1 MVMFWRALVW
11 KGWMEC
17 RYRAVLTGLVVLLYL
32 LVGLFPL
39 ADYKGAVIAWD
50 WYAKYVTVFGA
61 VVAVMFAGSGI
72 NAQSSW
78 GLVRGFHPS
87 MYFLLSL
94 PISRRQAL
102 MARAATGILLAFFS
116 VLASVVLYALP
127 MHVSAEQAGS
137 SIFFISLG
145 AFAMFGIATFLSTL
159 FDEMVTSSLAIGA
172 VAGMFGAWAA
182 LDWTKVKPDPMTI
195 ISGQQLAQTG
205 HVNWVA
211 VMFLLATGVV
221 FLLAALWVVERK
233 EY

>member
-1 MVMFWRALVW
+1 MVIFWRALFW

-17 RYRAVLTGLVVLLYL
+17 RYRAVLSGLVVL
-32 LVGLFPL
+32 VGLLPL
-39 ADYKGAVIAWD
+39 AADRGAVIAWD
-50 WYAKYVTVFGA
+50 WYSKYVTVLA
-61 VVAVMFAGSGI
+61 ALVAVMFAGSGI

-78 GLVRGFHPS
+78 GFMRGFHPS

-102 MARAATGILLAFFS
+102 LARAATGMLLAFLN
-116 VLASVVLYALP
+116 VLASIVLYALP
-127 MHVSAEQAGS
+127 MHVGRAHALS

-159 FDEMVTSSLAIGA
+159 FDEVVTSSLAIGA
-172 VAGMFGAWAA
+172 VAGMFGAWSA
-182 LDWTKVKPDPMTI
+182 LNWTKVKLDPMTI

-211 VMFLLATGVV
+211 VIFLLATGAL

>member
-1 MVMFWRALVW
+1 MVIFWRALFW

-17 RYRAVLTGLVVLLYL
+17 RYRAVLSGLVVL
-32 LVGLFPL
+32 VGLLPL
-39 ADYKGAVIAWD
+39 AADRGAVIAWD
-50 WYAKYVTVFGA
+50 WYSKYVTVLA
-61 VVAVMFAGSGI
+61 ALVAVMFAGSGI

-78 GLVRGFHPS
+78 GFMRGFHPS
-87 MYFLLSL
+87 MYFLLAL

-102 MARAATGILLAFFS
+102 LARAATGILLAFFS

-159 FDEMVTSSLAIGA
+159 FDEVVTSSLAIGA
-172 VAGMFGAWAA
+172 VAGMFGAWSA
-182 LDWTKVKPDPMTI
+182 LNWTKVKLDPMTI

-211 VMFLLATGVV
+211 VIFLLATGAL

>member
-1 MVMFWRALVW
+1 MFWRALFW

-17 RYRAVLTGLVVLLYL
+17 RYRAVLTGLVVL
-32 LVGLFPL
+32 VGLLPL
-39 ADYKGAVIAWD
+39 ADDRGAVIAWD
-50 WYAKYVTVFGA
+50 WYSKYVTVLA
-61 VVAVMFAGSGI
+61 ALVAVMFAGSGI

-78 GLVRGFHPS
+78 GFMRGFHPS

-102 MARAATGILLAFFS
+102 LTRAATGMLLALLN
-116 VLASVVLYALP
+116 VLASIVLYALP
-127 MHVSAEQAGS
+127 MHVGRAQALS

-159 FDEMVTSSLAIGA
+159 FDEVVTSSLAIGA
-172 VAGMFGAWAA
+172 VAGMFGAWSA
-182 LDWTKVKPDPMTI
+182 LNWTKVKLDPMTI

-211 VMFLLATGVV
+211 VIFLLVTGAF

>member
-1 MVMFWRALVW
+1 MVIFWRALFW

-17 RYRAVLTGLVVLLYL
+17 RYRAVLSGLVVL
-32 LVGLFPL
+32 VGLLPL
-39 ADYKGAVIAWD
+39 AADRGAVIAWD
-50 WYAKYVTVFGA
+50 WYSKYVTVLA
-61 VVAVMFAGSGI
+61 ALVAVMFAGSGI

-78 GLVRGFHPS
+78 GFMRGFHPS
-87 MYFLLSL
+87 MYFLLAL

-102 MARAATGILLAFFS
+102 LARAATGMLLAFLN
-116 VLASVVLYALP
+116 VLASIVLYALP
-127 MHVSAEQAGS
+127 MHVGRAHALS

-159 FDEMVTSSLAIGA
+159 FDEVVTSSLAIGA
-172 VAGMFGAWAA
+172 VAGMFGAWSA
-182 LDWTKVKPDPMTI
+182 LNWTKVKLDPMTI

-211 VMFLLATGVV
+211 VIFLLATGAL